1 MKLTFLGTGAA
12 DVMREVFDD
21 CTFGWGDKSIRRYS
35 STLLDDKFLFDC
47 SIFTLGGL
55 KLCNKDQ
62 SEIEH
67 LLSEYGDDGKAP
79 NPIAKGMSYIKTN
92 VKLSIDG
99 SDSAIAELITDG
111 CNMGIKSLNKYL
123 DQYKAADERSKDF
136 AKKLIKME
144 EKLCRTVRN
153 YIQ

>member
-1 MKLTFLGTGAA
+1 MGISSIDDVVNNANDIKLQNALN
-12 DVMREVFDD
+12 DSKIEHE
-21 CTFGWGDKSIRRYS
+21 K
-35 STLLDDKFLFDC
+35 
-47 SIFTLGGL
+47 L
-55 KLCNKDQ
+55 K

-144 EKLCRTVRN
+144 EKLCRTVKN
-153 YIQ
+153 YTQ